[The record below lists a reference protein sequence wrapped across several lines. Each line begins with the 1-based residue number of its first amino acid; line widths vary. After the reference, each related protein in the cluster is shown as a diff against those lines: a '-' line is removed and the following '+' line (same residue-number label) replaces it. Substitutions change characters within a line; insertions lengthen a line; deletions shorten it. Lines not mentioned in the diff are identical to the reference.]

1 MQAIVKLMSREI
13 VVGLHF
19 YQPPRYA
26 FHPDISSVSTD
37 PQNKNWT
44 KIIDDECYQPLAEEG
59 VLKKASFDI
68 YQSLL
73 IPMEKLDPQTAEIYK
88 NAMETNG
95 IGEAFIHPILPDLSN
110 IDKEI
115 VISAGVLRFQE
126 ITGSRPKYFWPPE
139 TAIDTDTLEVLANN
153 GYEGFICA
161 PEQILQSDDRSS
173 DNRPTRI
180 DLPSGRQIIAL
191 PFDRPIS
198 SKLAFD
204 PKKNADYFTHNFI
217 TPRTHNLDKKQIAIA
232 WTDAETFGHHWPQAD
247 KFLTY
252 LLENSLPS
260 VGLYPVSINSLRI
273 NANKIPRGKI
283 VERSAWSCPHGNLI
297 RWGGQCACG
306 WDGDTRWKE
315 PFYKSMKFLNDS
327 VSEILRDEIGGS
339 YPELVA
345 YNFYENYAG
354 ENAGRSPIDA
364 LISAKISSLVA
375 RISCATFFAHPE
387 VSGKIN
393 LLYSYQTLMYL
404 GGAGLGKKVLE
415 LSTEFYDKLSQ
426 VEYPGSMQNALS
438 VLDQML
444 QGK

>member
-1 MQAIVKLMSREI
+1 MRVIVKLMSREI

-26 FHPDISSVSTD
+26 FHPEISSISTD
-37 PQNKNWT
+37 PQQKNWT
-44 KIIDDECYQPLAEEG
+44 KIIDNECYRPLAAEG
-59 VLKKASFDI
+59 VLRKASFDI

-88 NAMETNG
+88 TAMETNG
-95 IGEAFIHPILPDLSN
+95 IGEAFIHPILPDLSDS
-110 IDKEI
+110 DKEI

-126 ITGSRPKYFWPPE
+126 ITGYRPRYFWPPE
-139 TAIDTDTLEVLANN
+139 TAINTSTLEALARN

-161 PEQILQSDDRSS
+161 PEQILQSDNRSS

-180 DLPSGRQIIAL
+180 DLPSGQK
-191 PFDRPIS
+191 IS

-217 TPRTHNLDKKQIAIA
+217 TPRTHNLDNDQIPIA

-252 LLENSLPS
+252 LLDNSLPS
-260 VGLYPVSINSLRI
+260 VGLYPVSINNLRI
-273 NANKIPRGKI
+273 NINNIPRGRI

-297 RWGGQCACG
+297 RWSGQCACG
-306 WDGDTRWKE
+306 WEGDTRWKE

-327 VSEILRDEIGGS
+327 VSEILRNEIGKD
-339 YPELVA
+339 YEVLVA
-345 YNFYENYAG
+345 DNFYRNYSGVNEVA
-354 ENAGRSPIDA
+354 SPIDA

-375 RISCATFFAHPE
+375 RVSCATFFAHPE

-404 GGAGLGKKVLE
+404 GEAGLGKRVLE
-415 LSTEFYDKLSQ
+415 LSTEFYDMLSQ
-426 VEYPGSMQNALS
+426 IQYPGSMENALN
-438 VLDQML
+438 VLDKML
-444 QGK
+444 RGG